1 MRYNARQIHLQGTLM
16 INKKLSK
23 RLLGL
28 SIPLLLSGCSYYQPH
43 DGVPHYYRDV
53 STIPNA
59 VPRYLPKS
67 PYGNKSTYHVD
78 GRTYHVLPTANG
90 YNENGIASWYGS
102 LFDGRNTST
111 HERYD
116 PYGMTA
122 ASTVLPIPC
131 FVRVT
136 NLENGRWII
145 VKVNDRGPFVA
156 NRIMDLSYAGAVKL
170 GYIGH
175 GTALVN
181 VRAIDTYPGYSYNP
195 YATSY
200 QPVRTYYR
208 PVRITH
214 QPELYLQLGV
224 FRSRYNAERLQQMAA
239 RVTDKP
245 TMIRAIRSD
254 DGNILYR
261 VELGPLRD
269 VSESDYIEGLFER
282 ERLGKPITI
291 IR

>member
-1 MRYNARQIHLQGTLM
+1 M
-16 INKKLSK
+16 ISKKFTK
-23 RLLGL
+23 RLLSL

-43 DGVPHYYRDV
+43 DGVPHYYRNV

-67 PYGNKSTYHVD
+67 RYGNKSVYHVD

-116 PYGMTA
+116 PYAMTA

-136 NLENGRWII
+136 NLANGRWII

-181 VRAIDTYPGYSYNP
+181 VRTIDTYLGYSYNP
-195 YATSY
+195 YVSTNPYASY
-200 QPVRTYYR
+200 QPARTYYS

-214 QPELYLQLGV
+214 HPELYLQLGV
-224 FRSRYNAERLQQMAA
+224 FSSRYNAEKLQQLAA
-239 RVTDKP
+239 RVSNKP
-245 TMIRAIRSD
+245 TMIRAIRSA
-254 DGNILYR
+254 DGGILYR
-261 VELGPLRD
+261 VELGPLRN
-269 VSESDYIEGLFER
+269 VSESDTIENLFER